1 MKDEEIFQEIIVN
14 ETDNGTIDKI
24 TSKINKQTQANEKLA
39 QSANKVNIS
48 NQGST
53 KKKTNGISA
62 IKGSDNYSPE
72 LAAMYDKWAEEDSKK
87 TSKKSSG
94 NKVKASLTTDQKV
107 ANVLKGTINATNKSI
122 EKLKKSLNFT
132 DLVVKIT
139 ALSTAVK
146 GVFSFAESGTKI
158 VEENNLFYN
167 QLTNVSKEYGDLE
180 KSATRYYEKAIDYQN
195 KLYEATHLNRVENM
209 KSQGTFFQLFNA
221 QNVGE
226 DLSYRLSESLSNA
239 AIDLSSLF
247 NIDYDQ
253 MVEKLKSGIIG
264 NSRPLRELGIDVT
277 EGTMQGILDNLGID
291 ATVDQLSFAEKEVLR
306 YMTILDQVGYAQ
318 GDFANTFMQS
328 ANQIRVFQN
337 ELTTVGQMIGTIFN
351 KLLGNVLYVARG
363 IIMAVEE
370 ILTALGSLIGVDWSD
385 TGSTRPLASLGEE
398 VDDVSAGIGGATAKA
413 KEFKKQLMS
422 FDEIHNITP
431 PDSSSGGGG
440 GGVGGL
446 SGLLNSELS
455 DAIRDWTSNFEKI
468 DDRAKDIKD
477 NILKTLGFTKD
488 INGNLKWS
496 AANFWDNIGPWG
508 RAIVR
513 AIQGILAFKIAS
525 KALSLY
531 GTIKKIASFFTDT
544 PLKGSGLEVGLD
556 SLQKKASGTAEKI
569 KGIWK
574 TMGDEDA
581 AIGDR
586 VASLEKIIGIA
597 AGAMEV
603 LNGISGAIKD
613 IEDVVKGTVNAADMA
628 PAIVLRIGEAI
639 AGVVAIIAALS
650 NTINP
655 IVSVIAAVVGIVA
668 AIGARIIENN
678 AHAKAATD
686 EWKQWKIDIEDI
698 HKANEKVTED
708 MKTQGEESSKLAQQT
723 KSELDYY
730 QKLKGEL
737 DTIVDKN
744 GKIKDGYQTRAQV
757 IVNELNGA
765 LGTNLQIV
773 NGEIKDYDKLGKKI
787 DEIIKKKKDEIFLN
801 AYADDY
807 TKALKEQD
815 EKYALLTNSVD
826 KYNEAL
832 GKSDYK
838 TGVSTYND
846 LKNKLKELG
855 IEYDETGDKLRDWQG
870 MQRELANQLTG
881 TNSQFYVGADHVG
894 AYRQKLQ
901 DLGYSEEEI
910 QGKLKEFN
918 QTLSNATNNYEG
930 YKTALNNVKTAQEEV
945 NTAQTNWQQ
954 NEEIM
959 IAYRDLEAAVIE
971 GNNAKITSSEIALQ
985 NAYNSTK
992 GVAEETID
1000 ASMKKVQEQ
1009 KDFYVKVKKE
1019 QGEDITKIDT
1029 NFYDSQI
1036 KDLAENLKL
1045 QTKNVKQLTP
1055 EQVEAWK
1062 TLAKNSKE
1070 TYEEQ
1075 VSQLDGETQ
1084 TLLNTLTGNVTA
1096 EQPEYWTAWSEMATN
1111 SREKFKEKIKDLPK
1125 DEQTTL
1131 LAGISTVKGC
1141 EQATVEAYGQLS
1153 EEGKIAYLGKIKEL
1167 PETQRNKILEMLG
1180 EFGKQEG
1187 TAGTAAKELAGTIQ
1201 KAINGEEIQ
1210 IGDKQVEVKGKAI
1223 DDKIKNAIGTVT
1235 VPIKGEYKPHW
1246 QRVKNPN
1253 TDEYEYKYFAKGG
1266 RPAKGQIFVAREAGA
1281 ELVGNIGGST
1291 GVMNN
1296 IQIITAVAKG
1306 VSNAVASVLRDGFTV
1321 SIPQDNT
1328 VSNVQEQ
1335 LVNEMRISNEYAS
1348 QEFKQAR
1355 PSVSSKYGFT
1365 TSGVVGSGTQGLVQ
1379 MLAQAVEYGMNN
1391 ANVNVNIEATTDTGV
1406 VIKQVSEAM
1415 NDYVNQT
1422 GQLPFAIPM

>member
-39 QSANKVNIS
+39 QSASKVNIS

-94 NKVKASLTTDQKV
+94 KKVKPSLSSEEKSAKIIQ
-107 ANVLKGTINATNKSI
+107 GSINAANKSI

-291 ATVDQLSFAEKEVLR
+291 ATVEQLTFAEKEVLR

-351 KLLGNVLYVARG
+351 KLLSNVLYVARG

-446 SGLLNSELS
+446 SGLLNSDLS
-455 DAIRDWTSNFEKI
+455 NAIKDWESNFSKI
-468 DDRAKDIKD
+468 DDEAKRIKD
-477 NILKTLGFTKD
+477 SILKTLGFTKD

-496 AANFWDNIGPWG
+496 ISDFWNNLPDWG
-508 RAIVR
+508 KNIVR
-513 AIQGILAFKIAS
+513 TIQTILAFKLGVKILEMVGNA
-525 KALSLY
+525 
-531 GTIKKIASFFTDT
+531 KKLIGLLTNN
-544 PLKGSGLEVGLD
+544 PIEGSGLEIGIKSLGTFLSNSWKNFTTLTNGWKNGIENANGSLTKLAIQIVG
-556 SLQKKASGTAEKI
+556 
-569 KGIWK
+569 
-574 TMGDEDA
+574 
-581 AIGDR
+581 
-586 VASLEKIIGIA
+586 VASA
-597 AGAMEV
+597 AQGV
-603 LNGISGAIKD
+603 WSILD
-613 IEDVVKGTVNAADMA
+613 DVKLILDGTVNAADMI
-628 PAIVLRIGEAI
+628 PAIILRITQAI
-639 AGVVAIIAALS
+639 TGA
-650 NTINP
+650 
-655 IVSVIAAVVGIVA
+655 VA
-668 AIGARIIENN
+668 AIMAVSKNVSPLLTVVSTLASVITGIIAGIVESN
-678 AHAKAATD
+678 AKEHQSFNALKKEVEAAT
-686 EWKQWKIDIEDI
+686 EARKKYNEEAKQTRDSTIKEI
-698 HKANEKVTED
+698 NE
-708 MKTQGEESSKLAQQT
+708 GESSIL
-723 KSELDYY
+723 YY
-730 QKLKGEL
+730 KKLKDEL
-737 DTIVDKN
+737 MGLVDAN
-744 GKIKDGYQTRAQV
+744 GQIKDG
-757 IVNELNGA
+757 NEGRVKFILGELQSGLGLEYTLNG
-765 LGTNLQIV
+765 NI
-773 NGEIKDYDKLGKKI
+773 IKQYDEYIGKI
-787 DEIIKKKKDEIFLN
+787 DKAIQKKKEEIYIN
-801 AYADDY
+801 AFQDDY
-807 TKALKEQD
+807 TKAMKRSTT
-815 EKYALLTNSVD
+815 AA
-826 KYNEAL
+826 NE
-832 GKSDYK
+832 
-838 TGVSTYND
+838 
-846 LKNKLKELG
+846 
-855 IEYDETGDKLRDWQG
+855 
-870 MQRELANQLTG
+870 
-881 TNSQFYVGADHVG
+881 
-894 AYRQKLQ
+894 
-901 DLGYSEEEI
+901 
-910 QGKLKEFN
+910 
-918 QTLSNATNNYEG
+918 LSNATQTLQKVENSEEYKKAIEKYDWLKGRLKEAGYEFKETG
-930 YKTALNNVKTAQEEV
+930 NKAEDFKKICQLIQQGGTFGWIDDADQGIQGLKVDVDKLNTAWWEV
-945 NTAQTNWQQ
+945 NTGATNGMEDTLKTFEEAKKTHSDCTQSIINDNSLMAAYDQLMTAQMTGDAKQIEAAQINLSTVYAQQ
-954 NEEIM
+954 SGENVATIERQVSDM
-959 IAYRDLEAAVIE
+959 IASTNRWVDEQNKAGKQVTDDQKKALDE
-971 GNNAKITSSEIALQ
+971 GVKNVAYALREQTKTVHTLTPDEIQAW
-985 NAYNSTK
+985 
-992 GVAEETID
+992 
-1000 ASMKKVQEQ
+1000 
-1009 KDFYVKVKKE
+1009 
-1019 QGEDITKIDT
+1019 
-1029 NFYDSQI
+1029 
-1036 KDLAENLKL
+1036 KDLSTYSHDIYN
-1045 QTKNVKQLTP
+1045 
-1055 EQVEAWK
+1055 EQI
-1062 TLAKNSKE
+1062 
-1070 TYEEQ
+1070 
-1075 VSQLDGETQ
+1075 SQLDPETQ

-1096 EQPEYWTAWSEMATN
+1096 EQPQYWDAWSKMAVN
-1111 SREKFKEKIKDLPK
+1111 AKDKFKQNIKSLPQ
-1125 DEQTTL
+1125 DQQTTL

-1153 EEGKIAYLGKIKEL
+1153 EEGKIEYLGKIKSL
-1167 PETQRNKILEMLG
+1167 PEDQRTKILEMLG

-1187 TAGTAAKELAGTIQ
+1187 TAGTAAKELADTIQ
-1201 KAINGEEIQ
+1201 KAINGEELK
-1210 IGDKQVEVKGKAI
+1210 IGDKQIKVDGKAI
-1223 DDKIKNAIGTVT
+1223 DDKIKGAIGSIT
-1235 VPIKGEYKPHW
+1235 VPIKGDYKASWHYVP
-1246 QRVKNPN
+1246 KA
-1253 TDEYEYKYFAKGG
+1253 DGSGDYEYRYFAKGG
-1266 RPAKGQIFVAREAGA
+1266 RPNKGEIFIAREAGA

-1306 VSNAVASVLRDGFTV
+1306 VSSAVASVLHDGFTV

-1365 TSGVVGSGTQGLVQ
+1365 SSGVVGSGTQGLVQ

-1391 ANVNVNIEATTDTGV
+1391 ANVNVKVEATTDTGV